1 MCNRIDLEGR
11 CAIVTGAAYASV
23 ERARGRMLEEF
34 VRFDIPGQQRRDR
47 RTDAG
52 YVRVLRLRLATGDG
66 SQSGRSVPL
75 PRRRP
80 AHDRLRLRPHRQH
93 RLDCRQGGQPR
104 ASAYSASKAALIAL
118 TKSLGKEPAAYDI
131 GANCITPS
139 SADTTL
145 LRQFSPDFVTA
156 MLAKVPR
163 GRFVRVEEIAAMAA
177 FCASAECSF
186 TTGAV
191 FDISGRRATY

>member
-1 MCNRIDLEGR
+1 MAVNLDGPFHGCP
-11 CAIVTGAAYASV
+11 AIVPHMIVNGYGRLVNIAS
-23 ERARGRMLEEF
+23 
-34 VRFDIPGQQRRDR
+34 I
-47 RTDAG
+47 AG
-52 YVRVLRLRLATGDG
+52 KEGNPRV
-66 SQSGRSVPL
+66 
-75 PRRRP
+75 
-80 AHDRLRLRPHRQH
+80 
-93 RLDCRQGGQPR
+93 
-104 ASAYSASKAALIAL
+104 SAYSASKAALIAL
-118 TKSLGKEPAAYDI
+118 TKSLGKGLAAYDTA
-131 GANCITPS
+131 ANCITPS

-191 FDISGRRATY
+191 FDISGGRATY